1 MTEQGEGVET
11 GAKNG
16 KERDAGMATSGE
28 ELVARRKG
36 GCLYWPVARP
46 VMGTFPRVLVVVQAG
61 GELEARI

>member
-1 MTEQGEGVET
+1 MARQEKEGKRSE
-11 GAKNG
+11 
-16 KERDAGMATSGE
+16 ERDAGMATRDE

-46 VMGTFPRVLVVVQAG
+46 VMGTLPRVLVVVQAG